1 MKCGIIKH
9 IAAAMIMI
17 IITAAPASALSVI
30 DNMDSGKPY
39 SAKIE
44 KSDIKEGSGALTV
57 SGSSG
62 TLVLQRKFDPAV
74 DISSYTGVGY
84 AKLYLYIESVGN
96 MSDTSGQLE
105 LTSSG
110 GCDVEETS
118 WNISKNMLKDGWNT
132 LTLSFESPG
141 ENNADLSAINY
152 LRVYIHI
159 TGKNKLMLDEL
170 SIGTAKELGIE
181 AAGVELSAPVK
192 TPEEVY
198 GEGGAIAAAKA
209 PKTIALSGVK
219 AVSNNTGT
227 TAAQEPAAETQPDS
241 PDTGTPAASANK
253 NSGHIAVAVKTASVV
268 IAVAAAAAIFY
279 AVIKRRRKK

>member
-152 LRVYIHI
+152 LRVYI
-159 TGKNKLMLDEL
+159 